1 MMSRSSLSLPLGV
14 RCWRSTLLLGAL
26 TVGLV
31 APSFAAPRRP
41 SRSSASG
48 IAYVD
53 LQRAVFEVA
62 EGRTAKSRLE
72 EMKRVR
78 QQALDEQQGELRRL
92 QQSLEQQRAL
102 MSPEAFEEKK
112 REFGQRLGELQ
123 QTYATLQRE
132 LAAEEMQVQQR
143 ILERMAA
150 ILSQIGEE
158 QGYQV
163 IIRKDA
169 LLWALPAL
177 EITNEVIRRYDRAHP
192 LAADR
197 REGNAER
204 GRSRQRERQPERRR
218 RRRRR
223 PRSE

>member
-1 MMSRSSLSLPLGV
+1 M
-14 RCWRSTLLLGAL
+14 LLLAL
-26 TVGLV
+26 LTMGLV
-31 APSFAAPRRP
+31 APSFAAPRSA
-41 SRSSASG
+41 SRSNTSG
-48 IAYVD
+48 VAYVD

-62 EGRTAKSRLE
+62 EGRTAKGRLE

-78 QQALDEQQGELRRL
+78 QQALDEQQSELRRL

-132 LAAEEMQVQQR
+132 LAAEEMRVQQR
-143 ILERMAA
+143 ILERMAS

-177 EITNEVIRRYDRAHP
+177 EIPNEVIRRYDRAHP
-192 LAADR
+192 LAAEGG
-197 REGNAER
+197 EGNAER

-223 PRSE
+223 QRNQ